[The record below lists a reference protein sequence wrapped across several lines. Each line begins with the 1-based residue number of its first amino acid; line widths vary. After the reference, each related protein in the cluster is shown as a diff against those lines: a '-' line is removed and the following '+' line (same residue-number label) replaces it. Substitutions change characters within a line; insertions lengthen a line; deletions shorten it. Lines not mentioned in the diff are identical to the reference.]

1 MKAKERTLNILNE
14 LVKNALDAEAT
25 DININIKSNSDTLEI
40 TVQDNGSGMDE
51 ETLKKAKDRLNQE
64 HMDVYDEY
72 YSGLTG
78 SQQAGSGLNL
88 VGFQVDESTI
98 ETSSEGTTV
107 RVRRNPTKNKRK

>member
-25 DININIKSNSDTLEI
+25 DINVNIKYTADTLEI

-51 ETLKKAKDRLNQE
+51 KTLKKAEGRLNQE

-72 YSGLTG
+72 YSGLAG

-107 RVRRNPTKNKRK
+107 RVSRDTAKNKRK